1 MYDDER
7 MELVRWVGWGVGPGG
22 ETCPF
27 LMASICFDRF
37 LCSLCACSCVLD
49 HRTSYKISLCAPIL
63 VLVSPCEATLVMVGG
78 RCGLPASSG
87 CYSILGILLLCFF
100 AMVSHD
106 YWSVEQFFWMYQ
118 FSFCI
123 YLFPKQGSSRFL
135 RCISHL
141 THLPRLKCIQVNVF
155 LLV

>member
-1 MYDDER
+1 MPGLCRIEKQQKKKWSSQRPRAQYGRKRKNARYAMYDDER

-100 AMVSHD
+100 SMVSHD
-106 YWSVEQFFWMYQ
+106 Y
-118 FSFCI
+118 
-123 YLFPKQGSSRFL
+123 
-135 RCISHL
+135 
-141 THLPRLKCIQVNVF
+141 
-155 LLV
+155 